1 VGAAN
6 AQEILLS
13 FLSDLYVNI
22 SLRFSIANFSGHMER
37 KANCIA
43 SPCIFLQSSVI
54 GLYFSQLV
62 SARKPLFNKLLVI
75 CTQAV
80 EERWPALRRLPSLFF
95 NIKNYASVF
104 YKNKKKNQ

>member
-1 VGAAN
+1 VTLA
-6 AQEILLS
+6 
-13 FLSDLYVNI
+13 
-22 SLRFSIANFSGHMER
+22 
-37 KANCIA
+37 
-43 SPCIFLQSSVI
+43 CIFLQSSVI

-62 SARKPLFNKLLVI
+62 SARKPLFNELLVI

-104 YKNKKKNQ
+104 YKNKQKKNQ